1 MAKNKNAMLRYQVL
15 DRCFRNPGKK
25 FFWQDLLEECNKALY
40 EFNGEESQIQKRQL
54 LDDIK
59 FMESDQGWAVV
70 LKRSRE
76 NKRIYF
82 QYADLDF
89 SINNQPLNEAEI
101 NQLQSALLILNKF
114 KGLPQFEW
122 MEELLPR
129 LQKGVEPDQINPI
142 FHLEEN
148 PFLKGKEL
156 IGELFNNILYQ
167 KVLKIEYKDFKSAES
182 YLLVLHPSILKE
194 YNNRWFLFGYNPKMQ
209 KENWNLAVD
218 RIVSIEVLEDQKYLK
233 SSIDWDEYFEDLIGV
248 TKHDDAILTKIQL
261 WFHPATAPY
270 ILSKPIHGSQKI
282 KLNEK
287 SGLNIEIQVF
297 PNYEFF
303 QQLLFYGNKIKV
315 ISPEHIREKI
325 ISMLS
330 NTLDNYLI

>member
-1 MAKNKNAMLRYQVL
+1 MATTKNATLRYQVL

-40 EFNGEESQIQKRQL
+40 EFNGEGSQIKKRQL

-59 FMESDQGWAVV
+59 FMESDQGWSID
-70 LKRSRE
+70 LQRSRE

-82 QYADLDF
+82 RYADLDF

-129 LQKGVEPDQINPI
+129 LQKGVEPDQISPI
-142 FHLEEN
+142 FHFEEN

-156 IGELFNNILYQ
+156 IGELFNSILYQ
-167 KVLKIEYKDFKSAES
+167 KVLEIEYKDFKSTDS
-182 YLLVLHPSILKE
+182 YQLMLHPSILKE
-194 YNNRWFLFGYNPKMQ
+194 YNNRWFLFGYNPEMK

-218 RIVSIEVLEDQKYLK
+218 RIISVKILEKEKYLK
-233 SSIDWDEYFEDLIGV
+233 SSIDWEEYFEDLIGV
-248 TKHDDAILTKIQL
+248 TKREEAILTKIDL
-261 WFHPATAPY
+261 WFKPTTAPY
-270 ILSKPIHGSQKI
+270 IISKPIHGSQKI
-282 KLNEK
+282 KENNEN
-287 SGLNIEIQVF
+287 GLTIEIQVY
-297 PNYEFF
+297 PNFEFI
-303 QQLLFYGNKIKV
+303 QQVLFYGNNVKV
-315 ISPEHIREKI
+315 LKPVEIREKI
-325 ISMLS
+325 MGLLQM
-330 NTLDNYLI
+330 TLQNYS